1 MKGAVVIMTTEK
13 LYDTIKS
20 WRDLVTAEGMIGMSC
35 EMDNV
40 LKQLEADMLIE
51 QSKKSGTK
59 SIVTA
64 ANRIIKNAESLKRS
78 PMLEGMFTNR
88 TRDGSTLYCVCDS
101 FVAIRFNE
109 KPLLPEIDENW
120 RGQEMQLEHIVKP
133 MDDSKEIVLPD
144 IGELKVYIKTHKIKE
159 KNNPKKVADYLLDEE
174 LNLWVNPQYLLNA
187 MECLPDCEVY
197 AVNSISPIYVTAE
210 NGDGVVMPVKHK

>member
-1 MKGAVVIMTTEK
+1 MTTEK
-13 LYDTIKS
+13 LYDTIKT
-20 WRDLVTAEGMIGMSC
+20 WRDSVTAEGMIATGA

-64 ANRIIKNAESLKRS
+64 ANRIIKNAELLKRS
-78 PMLEGMFTNR
+78 SVLEGMFTNQ

-101 FVAIRFNE
+101 YVAIRFNE
-109 KPLLPEIDENW
+109 KPLLPEIDSKYH
-120 RGQEMQLEHIVKP
+120 GQEMQLEQIVKP
-133 MDDSKEIVLPD
+133 MDGSKEIDLPN

-159 KNNPKKVADYLLDEE
+159 KNNPKKVADYLLNEE

-187 MECLPDCEVY
+187 MECLPDRKAY
-197 AVNSISPIYVTAE
+197 AANRISPIYFKAE
-210 NGDGVVMPVKHK
+210 NGDGVVMPVNHK

>member
-1 MKGAVVIMTTEK
+1 MTNER
-13 LYDTIKS
+13 LYDVIKA
-20 WRDLVTAEGMIGMSC
+20 WRDSCDTAGLYIVAKD
-35 EMDNV
+35 MDTT

-64 ANRIIKNAESLKRS
+64 ANRIIKNAESTGKD
-78 PMLEGMFTNR
+78 MLMGMFTNQ
-88 TRDGSTLYCVCDS
+88 TRDGSTMYCVCDG

-109 KPLLPEIDENW
+109 KPLLPEIDEKYH
-120 RGQEMQLEHIVKP
+120 GQEMQLEQIVKP
-133 MDDSKEIVLPD
+133 MDGSKEIKLPD
-144 IGELKVYIKTHKIKE
+144 ISELKIYIKTHKIKE

-187 MECLPDCEVY
+187 IECLPDCKAY
-197 AVNSISPIYVTAE
+197 AANRISPIYLKTE
-210 NGDGVVMPVKHK
+210 NGDGVVMPVNHK

>member
-1 MKGAVVIMTTEK
+1 MTTEK
-13 LYDTIKS
+13 LYDTIKV
-20 WRDLVTAEGMIGMSC
+20 WRDSVNAEGMIFTSE

-51 QSKKSGTK
+51 QSKKSDTK

-64 ANRIIKNAESLKRS
+64 ANRIIKNAESTGRD
-78 PMLEGMFTNR
+78 MLMGMFTNQ
-88 TRDGSTLYCVCDS
+88 TRDGSTLYCVCDG

-109 KPLLPEIDENW
+109 KPLLTEIDEKYH
-120 RGQEMQLEHIVKP
+120 GQEMQLEHIVRP
-133 MDDSKEIVLPD
+133 IYDSEEIALPD
-144 IGELKVYIKTHKIKE
+144 ITELKVYIKTHKIKE

-187 MECLPDCEVY
+187 MECLPDCKAY
-197 AVNSISPIYVTAE
+197 AANRISPIYFKAE
-210 NGDGVVMPVKHK
+210 NGDGVVIPVNHK

>member
-1 MKGAVVIMTTEK
+1 MTTER
-13 LYDTIKS
+13 LYDTIKG
-20 WRDLVTAEGMIGMSC
+20 WRDSCDTAGLYLIAKD
-35 EMDNV
+35 MDTT

-64 ANRIIKNAESLKRS
+64 ANRIIKNAESLKK
-78 PMLEGMFTNR
+78 PLLAGMFTNQ

-109 KPLLPEIDENW
+109 KPLLPEIDEKYH
-120 RGQEMQLEHIVKP
+120 GQEMQLEQIVKP
-133 MDDSKEIVLPD
+133 MDGSKEISLPD
-144 IGELKVYIKTHKIKE
+144 ITELKVYIKTHKIKE
-159 KNNPKKVADYLLDEE
+159 KNNPKKVEDYLLNEE

-187 MECLPDCEVY
+187 MECLPDCKAY
-197 AVNSISPIYVTAE
+197 AANRISPIYFKAE
-210 NGDGVVMPVKHK
+210 NGDGVVMPVNHK

>member
-1 MKGAVVIMTTEK
+1 MTTEK
-13 LYDTIKS
+13 LYDIIKS
-20 WRDLVTAEGMIGMSC
+20 WRDSVTAEGMIATGA

-78 PMLEGMFTNR
+78 SMLAGMFTNQ

-109 KPLLPEIDENW
+109 KPLLPEIDKKYH
-120 RGQEMQLEHIVKP
+120 GQEMQLEQFVKP
-133 MDDSKEIVLPD
+133 MDGSKEIALPD
-144 IGELKVYIKTHKIKE
+144 IGELKVYIKTHKIKG
-159 KNNPKKVADYLLDEE
+159 KNNDKKVEDYLLDKE

-187 MECLPDCEVY
+187 IECLPDCKAY
-197 AVNSISPIYVTAE
+197 AANRISPIYFKAE
-210 NGDGVVMPVKHK
+210 NGDGVVMPVNHK

>member
-1 MKGAVVIMTTEK
+1 MTTEK

-20 WRDLVTAEGMIGMSC
+20 WRDSCDTAGLYLVANDMNIT
-35 EMDNV
+35 

-64 ANRIIKNAESLKRS
+64 VNRIIKNAESRKK
-78 PMLEGMFTNR
+78 PMLEGMFTNQ

-109 KPLLPEIDENW
+109 KPLLPEIDEKYH
-120 RGQEMQLEHIVKP
+120 GQEMQLEQIVKP
-133 MDDSKEIVLPD
+133 MDGSKEISLPD

-159 KNNPKKVADYLLDEE
+159 ENNPKKVADYLLNEE

-187 MECLPDCEVY
+187 MECLPDCKAY
-197 AVNSISPIYVTAE
+197 AANRISPIYFKAE
-210 NGDGVVMPVKHK
+210 NGDGVVIPVNHK